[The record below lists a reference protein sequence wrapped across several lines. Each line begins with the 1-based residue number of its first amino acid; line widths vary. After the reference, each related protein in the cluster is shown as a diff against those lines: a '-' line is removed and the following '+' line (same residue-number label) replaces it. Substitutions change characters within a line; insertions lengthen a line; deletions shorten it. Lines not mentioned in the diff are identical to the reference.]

1 MQTRKQKLALV
12 ISMLTAL
19 VLGMATVSGCALF
32 TEEKI
37 AATASIV
44 LETAY
49 VAGGACMVSQKIDQM
64 VEDGKITAE
73 QAALL
78 KAAAQKSYEDL
89 LRSLRDKGLADVE
102 VTVTKQTSS
111 PTVAHKRPLSGF
123 CVYRTFNFARSI
135 YSSKRSGSTIC
146 AK

>member
-1 MQTRKQKLALV
+1 MNKTIKILLV
-12 ISMLTAL
+12 ILC
-19 VLGMATVSGCALF
+19 VVCLGVFLFSGYKLF
-32 TEEKI
+32 SKLSEYK
-37 AATASIV
+37 
-44 LETAY
+44 
-49 VAGGACMVSQKIDQM
+49 
-64 VEDGKITAE
+64 
-73 QAALL
+73 
-78 KAAAQKSYEDL
+78 AAQKSYEDL
-89 LRSLRDKGLADVE
+89 QRTLRDKGLADVE